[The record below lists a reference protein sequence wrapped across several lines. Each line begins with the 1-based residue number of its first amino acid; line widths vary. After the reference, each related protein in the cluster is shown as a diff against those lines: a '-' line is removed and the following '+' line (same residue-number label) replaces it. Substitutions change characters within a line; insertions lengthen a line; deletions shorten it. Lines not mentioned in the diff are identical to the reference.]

1 MERAPGFLAQVPRAD
16 RDGMPGIA
24 RGHRGNGRVQP
35 AALGRLA
42 AFGRLVQT
50 SPMTRP
56 LLMIVLALAL
66 SACGF
71 QLRDALVLP
80 PDLGPVKVV
89 SVDSRSPLAES
100 LAQALTRAGAVPAT
114 SDTQEAA
121 VLDLQAERWGDTPIS
136 VDALGRGQEFSL
148 RYAVVFELR
157 KADGTRLVPQQTIEL
172 SRDYIAIPTQSE
184 GTEGEREILVR
195 ELRREMTASVLR
207 RIDAVTRRGAGGQA
221 GQPAPAVV
229 APDAARAAQDALDAL
244 DAREDPPVDEVPPED
259 PPPGAPAPR

>member
-1 MERAPGFLAQVPRAD
+1 
-16 RDGMPGIA
+16 
-24 RGHRGNGRVQP
+24 
-35 AALGRLA
+35 
-42 AFGRLVQT
+42 
-50 SPMTRP
+50 MTRP
-56 LLMIVLALAL
+56 LLVIFLALGL

-71 QLRDALVLP
+71 QLRNALTLP

-89 SVDSRSPLAES
+89 SVDPLSPLADS

-114 SDTQEAA
+114 ATTEQAT

-157 KADGTRLVPQQTIEL
+157 KGDGTRLVPQQTIEL
-172 SRDYIAIPTQSE
+172 SRDYIAIPTEST

-195 ELRREMTASVLR
+195 EMRREMTASVLR

-221 GQPAPAVV
+221 SQPAPAMV
-229 APDAARAAQDALDAL
+229 APDAAKAAQDALDAL
-244 DAREDPPVDEVPPED
+244 DATPADDVPADPPT
-259 PPPGAPAPR
+259 PGARAAR